1 MDKITNE
8 KITKIEKYL
17 NLLKKALN
25 SNIYNYAEMLADDI
39 SAEARDLWRHIQK
52 LKETDEQQGGKNNE

>member
-1 MDKITNE
+1 MDKMTSE

-39 SAEARDLWRHIQK
+39 SAEARDLWQHIQE
-52 LKETDEQQGGKNNE
+52 LKEMETNNK